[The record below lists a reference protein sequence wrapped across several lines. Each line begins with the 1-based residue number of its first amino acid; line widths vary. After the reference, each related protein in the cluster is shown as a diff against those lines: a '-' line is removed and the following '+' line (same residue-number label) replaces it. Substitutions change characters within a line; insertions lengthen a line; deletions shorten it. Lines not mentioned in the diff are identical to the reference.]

1 MPPRLLIT
9 MGDVA
14 GIGPEIIARAWPD
27 LLAIG
32 TPVVVGDPAWL
43 RRGVELVG
51 SAAVVQPVAELAQA
65 RPAAGVVPCLAATS
79 QDLSGIRPGAVSAA
93 AGRAA
98 YDFLCEAI
106 RLTLADAADA
116 IVTCPLHKEGLHAAG
131 VPYPGHT
138 EILAARTGAKSHA
151 MLLHGDRLT
160 VAHVTLHLALRA
172 VFANLSQE
180 SVRAT
185 IDLLDGLLPK
195 LLGRR
200 PRLGVCALNPHASDG
215 GLFGDEE
222 ERVIAPAVAAARRDG
237 LDVTGPIPSDAL
249 WARAAAGEFDGIV
262 AMYHDQGHIPM
273 KLRSG
278 RRAVNI
284 TAGLPI
290 VRTSVA
296 HGTAY
301 DIAGKGV
308 ADASSLVAAARVA
321 ALLSRV

>member
-1 MPPRLLIT
+1 

-27 LLAIG
+27 LLDLG
-32 TPVVVGDPAWL
+32 RPVVVGDPGWMTRAL
-43 RRGVELVG
+43 GLVG
-51 SAAVVQPVAELAQA
+51 SAAAVQIVTYPHEA
-65 RPAAGVVPCLAATS
+65 RPTSERVPCIAATQ
-79 QDLSGIRPGAVSAA
+79 QDLQAVRTGEVSAA

-106 RLTLADAADA
+106 RLTLGDDADA

-131 VPYPGHT
+131 VLYPGHT
-138 EILAARTGAKSHA
+138 EVLAARTRAPSHA
-151 MLLHGDRLT
+151 MLLHGDGVT
-160 VAHVTLHLALRA
+160 VAHVTLHMALRA
-172 VFANLSQE
+172 VFANLSQA

-185 IDLLDGLLPK
+185 IDLLDGILPK
-195 LLGRR
+195 LVGRR

-222 ERVIAPAVAAARRDG
+222 GRVIAPAVTAARRDG
-237 LDVTGPIPSDAL
+237 IDATGPIPSDAL
-249 WARAAAGEFDGIV
+249 WVRASAREFDGVV

-273 KLRSG
+273 KMRSG

-301 DIAGKGV
+301 DIAGQGI
-308 ADASSLVAAARVA
+308 ADATSLVEAARVA
-321 ALLSRV
+321 AKLVGPRPA